1 MIRYHDFSTGNNL
14 LDDALENYLMR
25 GYQPGGFLTAVLA
38 NDLFMAVGR
47 ADHWNKSNLH
57 RIVNEIQNEMTPVA
71 YGSYAAVKEWC
82 YDADGRRSTYSEQ
95 VEKSRMMDI
104 LSGKYVKPESIH
116 DDGVP
121 F

>member
-1 MIRYHDFSTGNNL
+1 MIRYHEFNTGNNW
-14 LDDALENYLMR
+14 LDDSLENYLMH

-47 ADHWNKSNLH
+47 ADHSNRHNLP
-57 RIVNEIQNEMTPVA
+57 RIVQEIQHKMTPVA

-82 YDADGRRSTYSEQ
+82 RDADGRRSTYAANKEREYTWR
-95 VEKSRMMDI
+95 VLKGEIKER
-104 LSGKYVKPESIH
+104 VP
-116 DDGVP
+116 DDPP

>member
-1 MIRYHDFSTGNNL
+1 MTRYHDFDTGNNL

-47 ADHWNKSNLH
+47 ADHWNKDNLP
-57 RIVNEIQNEMTPVA
+57 RIVHEIQNEMTPVA

-82 YDADGRRSTYSEQ
+82 ADANGRRSYYTEHIKQEYTM
-95 VEKSRMMDI
+95 RI
-104 LSGKYVKPESIH
+104 LRDQVKPRKNILDEE
-116 DDGVP
+116 VP